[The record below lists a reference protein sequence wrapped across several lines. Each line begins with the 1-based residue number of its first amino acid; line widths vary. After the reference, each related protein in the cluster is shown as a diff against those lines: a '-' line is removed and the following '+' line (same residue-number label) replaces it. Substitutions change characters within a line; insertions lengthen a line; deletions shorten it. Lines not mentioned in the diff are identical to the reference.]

1 MGTARDIA
9 VIVLAVVSLVSLG
22 LLIAL
27 VVAIIRFFQQIRID
41 LKPLIDSGKLTLD
54 TLKEFFKLFGES
66 LSLLAPLTKVGQRSN
81 RWIRLFRTVTKFARR
96 RKS

>member
-81 RWIRLFRTVTKFARR
+81 RWIRLFRTITKFARR

>member
-1 MGTARDIA
+1 MGTARDVA
-9 VIVLAVVSLVSLG
+9 VIVLAVASLISLG

-27 VVAIIRFFQQIRID
+27 VIAIIRFFKQIRID

-54 TLKEFFKLFGES
+54 TLKEFFQLFGES
-66 LSLLAPLTKVGQRSN
+66 LSALAPLSKVGQRSS
-81 RWIRLFRTVTKFARR
+81 RWIRVFRTVTKLVRR

>member
-1 MGTARDIA
+1 MGTARDVA

-66 LSLLAPLTKVGQRSN
+66 LSSLAPLTKLGQRSN
-81 RWIRLFRTVTKFARR
+81 RWIRLFRTVTKFLRR
-96 RKS
+96 RKP